1 MGDGHFERTSGYQ
14 EHHLRLNHGD
24 HLFLFSDGVL
34 HQFGGE
40 NGRQK
45 FSLKRL
51 RATLEERLNE
61 PLPATREATI
71 EALNTW
77 KGSNPQTDDILIMGL
92 RFAA

>member
-1 MGDGHFERTSGYQ
+1 
-14 EHHLRLNHGD
+14 
-24 HLFLFSDGVL
+24 
-34 HQFGGE
+34 
-40 NGRQK
+40 
-45 FSLKRL
+45 
-51 RATLEERLNE
+51 LEERLNE

>member
-1 MGDGHFERTSGYQ
+1 
-14 EHHLRLNHGD
+14 
-24 HLFLFSDGVL
+24 LFLFSDGVL
-34 HQFGGE
+34 HQFGGD

-51 RATLEERLNE
+51 RATLEERAKE
-61 PLPATREATI
+61 PLPATRDAMI

-77 KGSNPQTDDILIMGL
+77 KGSTPQTDDILIMGL